1 MNKIVREHY
10 PVANLPD
17 DLKGGLAAD
26 ATVRVVLEVE
36 DQPDVASDLYPGLKD
51 FQTPPRKPMTGKD
64 VVEAIKRYKAL
75 GRPSVTPE
83 EAVGRIRELRDEW
96 DY

>member
-10 PVANLPD
+10 PVENLPE
-17 DLKGGLAAD
+17 DLREGLTVGG
-26 ATVRVVLEVE
+26 TVRVVIEDRSEVSNFSRPE
-36 DQPDVASDLYPGLKD
+36 
-51 FQTPPRKPMTGKD
+51 RKPMTGKD

-83 EAVGRIRELRDEW
+83 EAVARIRELRDEW
-96 DY
+96 DD

>member
-17 DLKGGLAAD
+17 DLKEGLAAD

-36 DQPDVASDLYPGLKD
+36 GQQAVAADLGPGFKD
-51 FQTPPRKPMTGKD
+51 LETPPRKSMTGKD

-75 GRPSVTPE
+75 GRPPVTPE
-83 EAVGRIRELRDEW
+83 EAVSRIRELRDEW